1 MHDLESNP
9 VPDDSAVKVAHPQ
22 PAEERLF
29 KPLAEGLV
37 TTERTKLPR
46 AWQYSIAGGIVLL
59 VLAVIFGSVLSLGH
73 HPARQASPS
82 GPPSETKPS
91 YLPTP
96 SDAQS
101 GLFPYSGS
109 AVLMTIADDVAYVG
123 TADQKI
129 YALRISN
136 ARLLWRFHS
145 EAPC

>member
-22 PAEERLF
+22 PAEERPF

-46 AWQYSIAGGIVLL
+46 AWQYTIAGGIVLL
-59 VLAVIFGSVLSLGH
+59 VLAVIFGSVLSFGH

-82 GPPSETKPS
+82 GPRSETKPS

-96 SDAQS
+96 SDTQTDSTA
-101 GLFPYSGS
+101 LI
-109 AVLMTIADDVAYVG
+109 TIADHVAYVG
-123 TADQKI
+123 TTDQKL
-129 YALRISN
+129 YALLITTG
-136 ARLLWRFHS
+136 RL
-145 EAPC
+145 P